1 MLWVPLVRPFNFYLN
16 LAHHTV
22 SKVENPLHA
31 EVQLDARNLAD
42 QLTLFKPW
50 GGDYARHTTTSPP
63 GFKMLSTPEFRQ
75 C

>member
-50 GGDYARHTTTSPP
+50 GEIMPVTHYCQPP
-63 GFKMLSTPEFRQ
+63 
-75 C
+75 